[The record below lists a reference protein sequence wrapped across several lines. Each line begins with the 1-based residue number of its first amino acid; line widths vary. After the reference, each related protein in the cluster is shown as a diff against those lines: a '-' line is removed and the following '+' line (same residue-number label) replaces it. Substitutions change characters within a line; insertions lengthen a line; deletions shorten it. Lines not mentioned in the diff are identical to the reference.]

1 MFTTSPIETISLQF
15 AAAHPR
21 RRFPHAAHLLQRSR
35 TNRSNLLKSLPGHL
49 SSPSLGPLLERLL
62 STWLAQ
68 RPLHAHGV
76 ASTSEASWFGEREG
90 DIGDMEEESAGTA
103 VDVRF
108 ALTGTGC
115 VGRPVNLV
123 GTKGILGDRE
133 EESAGTAVD
142 VRFALTEMGCLGRP
156 VNLVSAKGTWAG
168 LRDGAG

>member
-21 RRFPHAAHLLQRSR
+21 RRFPHAAHLLQRSP

-90 DIGDMEEESAGTA
+90 DIGD
-103 VDVRF
+103 
-108 ALTGTGC
+108 
-115 VGRPVNLV
+115 
-123 GTKGILGDRE
+123 RE

>member
-1 MFTTSPIETISLQF
+1 MSAKGTLEEAGERKRWRRGGCALR
-15 AAAHPR
+15 AHGDG
-21 RRFPHAAHLLQRSR
+21 
-35 TNRSNLLKSLPGHL
+35 LPG
-49 SSPSLGPLLERLL
+49 
-62 STWLAQ
+62 
-68 RPLHAHGV
+68 
-76 ASTSEASWFGEREG
+76 EAGESGEHEG
-90 DIGDMEEESAGTA
+90 DIGDREEESAGA
-103 VDVRF
+103 VEDVRF

>member
-1 MFTTSPIETISLQF
+1 
-15 AAAHPR
+15 
-21 RRFPHAAHLLQRSR
+21 
-35 TNRSNLLKSLPGHL
+35 
-49 SSPSLGPLLERLL
+49 
-62 STWLAQ
+62 
-68 RPLHAHGV
+68 
-76 ASTSEASWFGEREG
+76 
-90 DIGDMEEESAGTA
+90 MEEESAGTA

-123 GTKGILGDRE
+123 GTKGTLGDGE